1 MNSTKDEYKES
12 WYALYV
18 NSRAEKKTAERLE
31 SRGYTVYVPL
41 TETVRQWSDRKKK
54 VMVTILPSY
63 VFIKTHFEKFRD
75 EILQEPGVNM
85 FVYDVGKPAVI
96 KESEIEAM
104 KAFLSE
110 HSNVTGR
117 KLRNN
122 IGDRATVTMGA
133 LKDKLG
139 AIVRVTKKSV
149 YLQIESIGF
158 ELVAEVNPDV
168 IKIIKPQ

>member
-1 MNSTKDEYKES
+1 MNDTVNDSHKV

-31 SRGYTVYVPL
+31 KRGHEVYVPL
-41 TETVRQWSDRKKK
+41 TETIRQWSDRKKK

-63 VFIKTHFEKFRD
+63 VFIKTVFEKCRD

-85 FVYDVGKPAVI
+85 FVYDLGKPAVI

-104 KAFLSE
+104 KSFLSE
-110 HSNVTGR
+110 HSNVSGR
-117 KLRNN
+117 KLQRN
-122 IGDRATVTMGA
+122 IGDHARVVVGA
-133 LKDKLG
+133 LKDKQG
-139 AIVRVTKKSV
+139 TIVRVTKKSV

-158 ELVAEVNPDV
+158 ELVAEVNPDK
-168 IKIIKPQ
+168 IKIIKQH